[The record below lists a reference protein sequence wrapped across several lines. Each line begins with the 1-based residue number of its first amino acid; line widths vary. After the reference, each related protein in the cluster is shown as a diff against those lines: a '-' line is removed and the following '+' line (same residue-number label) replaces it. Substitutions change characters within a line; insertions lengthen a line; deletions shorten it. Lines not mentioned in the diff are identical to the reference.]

1 VILTIYLTFG
11 VFVYSFQ
18 GQFSINPAGQGIS
31 NYAWQT
37 MTNVI
42 GMTAGLIAG
51 ALYENIGIKA
61 IYQNIVK
68 EAWNGPDLTTKKG
81 KMLWVGMVPI
91 YWVCA
96 FIIASAIP
104 QFSNVQGLVGA
115 ACILQFKYTFPP
127 LLKLGFDIQQHSML
141 PEEEFNPAAGEV
153 NRVDSGMKRWLRG
166 AKKQWYYKLW
176 LLAFFLGSACTAIL
190 GIYSSIRAIILAFT
204 SVRAVTGFGCTSP
217 LGG

>member
-104 QFSNVQGLVGA
+104 QFNNIQGLVGA
-115 ACILQFKYTFPP
+115 A
-127 LLKLGFDIQQHSML
+127 
-141 PEEEFNPAAGEV
+141 
-153 NRVDSGMKRWLRG
+153 
-166 AKKQWYYKLW
+166 
-176 LLAFFLGSACTAIL
+176 
-190 GIYSSIRAIILAFT
+190 
-204 SVRAVTGFGCTSP
+204 
-217 LGG
+217 

>member
-1 VILTIYLTFG
+1 
-11 VFVYSFQ
+11 
-18 GQFSINPAGQGIS
+18 
-31 NYAWQT
+31 

-51 ALYENIGIKA
+51 ALYGNIGIKA
-61 IYQNIVK
+61 IYQNTVK

-127 LLKLGFDIQQHSML
+127 LLKLGFDIQQHSM
-141 PEEEFNPAAGEV
+141 FAGG
-153 NRVDSGMKRWLRG
+153 RVQPSCWGGK
-166 AKKQWYYKLW
+166 
-176 LLAFFLGSACTAIL
+176 SC
-190 GIYSSIRAIILAFT
+190 
-204 SVRAVTGFGCTSP
+204 GFGNEEMVERCKEAMV
-217 LGG
+217 L